1 MLTLW
6 NRLPLALKI
15 ALPMALLSLLSSLTI
30 VGVTQYSQQRL
41 LHERTDKLGA
51 ALVSRLAASAARPL
65 MQNDAV
71 SLQAALAGFAE
82 EPVVQR
88 AVIFNLQQQLVA
100 AAGSEAPDA
109 WDYSTTI
116 HWQDG
121 VIGRAVLS
129 LRPMVTAGHYPRL
142 GDLLVLSAILTA
154 ISAACGILFGSRAE
168 TLLVNLTRKLSGE
181 QIDLNY
187 DGTDA
192 LARVLDTPPPP
203 LLTPEPPAAHNG
215 EYVLHVITTNTM
227 PEQCKQALTLVEAAS
242 KVYNG
247 RVQVTRAGGIT
258 AILNADDDL
267 ESPFRALCCAE
278 LIAALGQDA
287 GYRLA
292 LAVLPSSDAGNI
304 WQEQQLIERL
314 HRAALN
320 AAPSCRI
327 QIDGQLQRHAT
338 IRERCKL
345 IQANDSFWQVITLE
359 SPYDVLL
366 ERQIATLSPLLHS
379 NRAHSEAQ

>member
-1 MLTLW
+1 MHTFW
-6 NRLPLALKI
+6 NRLPLTLKI
-15 ALPMALLSLLSSLTI
+15 ALPMALLSLLSALTI
-30 VGVTQYSQQRL
+30 VGVTQHSQQRL

-51 ALVSRLAASAARPL
+51 ALASRLAASASRPL
-65 MQNDAV
+65 VQNDAV

-100 AAGSEAPDA
+100 AAGDEAPDA

-116 HWQDG
+116 HWQDSA
-121 VIGRAVLS
+121 VGRAVLS
-129 LRPMVTAGHYPRL
+129 LRPIATQAHYPQL
-142 GDLLVLSAILTA
+142 GDLLVLTAILTA
-154 ISAACGILFGSRAE
+154 VSAVIGMLFGSRAE

-187 DGTDA
+187 AGTDA

-203 LLTPEPPAAHNG
+203 LLTPEPPPAHNG
-215 EYVLHVITTNTM
+215 EFMLQVFVPNAA
-227 PEQCKQALTLVEAAS
+227 PAQCAAALALVEAACR
-242 KVYNG
+242 VYNG
-247 RVQVTRAGGIT
+247 RAQVTRAGGIT
-258 AILNADDDL
+258 VILHADDDF

-292 LAVLPSSDAGNI
+292 LAVLPSTDAGNI
-304 WQEQQLIERL
+304 WQEQQTIEQL
-314 HRAALN
+314 QRAAQN
-320 AAPSCRI
+320 AIASSRI
-327 QIDGQLQRHAT
+327 QIDGQLQRNPIIH
-338 IRERCKL
+338 ERCKL
-345 IQANDSFWQVITLE
+345 IEANAGFWQVIALE

-366 ERQIATLSPLLHS
+366 ERQIHTL
-379 NRAHSEAQ
+379 RAQLMPTNQS

>member
-1 MLTLW
+1 MRTLW
-6 NRLPLALKI
+6 NRLPLTLKI
-15 ALPMALLSLLSSLTI
+15 ALPMALLSLLSALTI

-41 LHERTDKLGA
+41 LHERTDQLGA
-51 ALVSRLAASAARPL
+51 ALVSRLAAAAARPL
-65 MQNDAV
+65 MQNDAL
-71 SLQAALAGFAE
+71 SLQATLAGFAE

-88 AVIFNLQQQLVA
+88 AVIFNLKEQLVA
-100 AAGSEAPDA
+100 AAGNEAPDA
-109 WDYSTTI
+109 WDYSATI

-121 VIGRAVLS
+121 AIGRAVLS
-129 LRPMVTAGHYPRL
+129 LRPIATLGYYPQL
-142 GDLLVLSAILTA
+142 ADLLVLTAILTA
-154 ISAACGILFGSRAE
+154 ISAMIGVLFGSRAE

-203 LLTPEPPAAHNG
+203 LLSPEPAPAHSG
-215 EYVLHVITTNTM
+215 EFILHVVVPGAT
-227 PEQCKQALTLVEAAS
+227 PAQCADAFTLIEAAS

-258 AILNADDDL
+258 AAFAADDDV
-267 ESPFRALCCAE
+267 ESPFRVLCCAE
-278 LIAALGQDA
+278 LIAALGQEA

-292 LAVLPSSDAGNI
+292 LALLPSTDAGNI

-314 HRAALN
+314 QRAAQN
-320 AAPSCRI
+320 AVASCRI
-327 QIDGQLQRHAT
+327 QIDGQLQRHAS
-338 IRERCKL
+338 IKERCKL
-345 IQANDSFWQVITLE
+345 IQANDNFWQVIALE

-366 ERQIATLSPLLHS
+366 ERQIHTL
-379 NRAHSEAQ
+379 RSELIPPPSAVS

>member
-1 MLTLW
+1 MRTLW

-30 VGVTQYSQQRL
+30 VGATQYSQQRL
-41 LHERTDKLGA
+41 LHERTDKLGE

-88 AVIFNLQQQLVA
+88 AVIFNLQQQLIA
-100 AAGSEAPDA
+100 AAGSEMPDA
-109 WDYSTTI
+109 WDYSATI

-121 VIGRAVLS
+121 AIGRAVLS
-129 LRPMVTAGHYPRL
+129 LRPMVTAGYYPQL

-154 ISAACGILFGSRAE
+154 ISAACGVLFGSRAE

-181 QIDLNY
+181 QVDLNY

-192 LARVLDTPPPP
+192 FARVLDTPPPP
-203 LLTPEPPAAHNG
+203 LLAPEPQSTSNG
-215 EYVLHVITTNTM
+215 EFVLHVVVPDASSEPCT
-227 PEQCKQALTLVEAAS
+227 QALTLVEAAS
-242 KVYNG
+242 KIYNG
-247 RVQVTRAGGIT
+247 RVQATRAGGIT
-258 AILNADDDL
+258 AIFGADDDL

-278 LIAALGQDA
+278 LIAALGQA
-287 GYRLA
+287 GGYRLA

-314 HRAALN
+314 HRAAQN
-320 AAPSCRI
+320 AAANCRI
-327 QIDGQLQRHAT
+327 QIDGQLQRHAA
-338 IRERCKL
+338 IKERCKL
-345 IQANDSFWQVITLE
+345 MEVDDHFWQVTALE

-366 ERQIATLSPLLHS
+366 QRQIHTLRGELLS
-379 NRAHSEAQ
+379 

>member
-1 MLTLW
+1 MRTLW
-6 NRLPLALKI
+6 YRLPLTLKI
-15 ALPMALLSLLSSLTI
+15 ALPMALLSLLSALTI

-51 ALVSRLAASAARPL
+51 ALVSRLAAAAARPL
-65 MQNDAV
+65 MQNDAL

-88 AVIFNLQQQLVA
+88 AVIFNLQEQLVA
-100 AAGSEAPDA
+100 AAGGEATDT

-121 VIGRAVLS
+121 AIGRAVLS
-129 LRPMVTAGHYPRL
+129 LRPVATAGFYPQL
-142 GDLLVLSAILTA
+142 GDLLVLTAILAA
-154 ISAACGILFGSRAE
+154 ISAAIGVLFGSRAE

-181 QIDLNY
+181 QIDLDY
-187 DGTDA
+187 AGTDA
-192 LARVLDTPPPP
+192 LARVLETPPPP
-203 LLTPEPPAAHNG
+203 LLTPEPPVAHNG
-215 EYVLHVITTNTM
+215 EFVLHVVCANAS
-227 PEQCKQALTLVEAAS
+227 PQQCASALAMVEAAS
-242 KVYNG
+242 RVYNG
-247 RVQVTRAGGIT
+247 RAQVTRAGGIT
-258 AILNADDDL
+258 ALFTADDDL

-278 LIAALGQDA
+278 LIAALGEDV

-292 LAVLPSSDAGNI
+292 LAVLPSSEAGNV

-314 HRAALN
+314 HRAAQN
-320 AAPSCRI
+320 AVPSCRV

-338 IRERCKL
+338 IKERCKL
-345 IQANDSFWQVITLE
+345 IQANDSFWQVIALE

-366 ERQIATLSPLLHS
+366 ERQIYTLRTELLPAAS
-379 NRAHSEAQ
+379 AS

>member
-1 MLTLW
+1 MRTLW

-15 ALPMALLSLLSSLTI
+15 ALPMALLSLLSALTI

-51 ALVSRLAASAARPL
+51 ALVSRLAASTARPL

-88 AVIFNLQQQLVA
+88 AVIFNLQQQLIA

-109 WDYSTTI
+109 WDYSATI

-121 VIGRAVLS
+121 AIGRAVLS
-129 LRPMVTAGHYPRL
+129 LRPMVTAGHYPQL

-154 ISAACGILFGSRAE
+154 ISAAFGVLYGSRAE

-203 LLTPEPPAAHNG
+203 LLTPEPPPANNG
-215 EYVLHVITTNTM
+215 EYVLHVVTTNLS
-227 PEQCKQALTLVEAAS
+227 PEQCAQAFTLIEAAS

-247 RVQVTRAGGIT
+247 RVQVTRAGGVT
-258 AILNADDDL
+258 ATFHADDDL
-267 ESPFRALCCAE
+267 ESPFRVLCCAE
-278 LIAALGQDA
+278 LIAALGQDV

-292 LAVLPSSDAGNI
+292 LAVLPSSEAGNV
-304 WQEQQLIERL
+304 WSEQQLIERL
-314 HRAALN
+314 HRAAQN
-320 AAPSCRI
+320 AIGSCRI
-327 QIDGQLQRHAT
+327 QIDGQLQRHVT
-338 IRERCKL
+338 IKERCKL
-345 IQANDSFWQVITLE
+345 IQSNDSFWQVIALE

-366 ERQIATLSPLLHS
+366 ERQIHS
-379 NRAHSEAQ
+379 LRSELIPTPSTAN

>member
-1 MLTLW
+1 MRTLW
-6 NRLPLALKI
+6 YRLPLTLKI
-15 ALPMALLSLLSSLTI
+15 ALPMALLSLLSALTI

-51 ALVSRLAASAARPL
+51 ALVSRLAAASARPL

-100 AAGSEAPDA
+100 ASGNEAPDA
-109 WDYSTTI
+109 WDYSATI

-121 VIGRAVLS
+121 AIGRAVLS
-129 LRPMVTAGHYPRL
+129 LRPIATQGYYPQL
-142 GDLLVLSAILTA
+142 GDLLVLSAIVTA
-154 ISAACGILFGSRAE
+154 ISAAIGVLFGSRAE

-181 QIDLNY
+181 QIDLDY
-187 DGTDA
+187 AGTDA
-192 LARVLDTPPPP
+192 LQRVLDTPPPP
-203 LLTPEPPAAHNG
+203 MLTPEPAPTHNG
-215 EYVLHVITTNTM
+215 EFVLHVVTTNTA
-227 PEQCKQALTLVEAAS
+227 PEQCAAALALVEAAS
-242 KVYNG
+242 KLYNG
-247 RVQVTRAGGIT
+247 RAQVTRAGAIT
-258 AILNADDDL
+258 AIFSADNDL

-292 LAVLPSSDAGNI
+292 LAVVPSTEAGNI

-320 AAPSCRI
+320 ASASCRI
-327 QIDGQLQRHAT
+327 QIDAQLQRHTT
-338 IRERCKL
+338 IKERCQL
-345 IQANDSFWQVITLE
+345 IQVSDNFWQVIALE

-366 ERQIATLSPLLHS
+366 ERQIATLRTHLQPA
-379 NRAHSEAQ
+379 N

>member
-1 MLTLW
+1 MRTLW
-6 NRLPLALKI
+6 YRLPLALKI
-15 ALPMALLSLLSSLTI
+15 ALPMALLSLLSALTI

-51 ALVSRLAASAARPL
+51 ALVSRLAATTARPL

-71 SLQAALAGFAE
+71 SLQATLAGFAE

-88 AVIFNLQQQLVA
+88 AVIFNLQQQLIA
-100 AAGSEAPDA
+100 AAGDEAPDA
-109 WDYSTTI
+109 WDYSATI

-121 VIGRAVLS
+121 AIGRAVLS
-129 LRPMVTAGHYPRL
+129 LRPITVRGYYPQL
-142 GDLLVLSAILTA
+142 GDLLVLTAILTA
-154 ISAACGILFGSRAE
+154 ISAAIGVLFGSRAE

-187 DGTDA
+187 AGTDA

-203 LLTPEPPAAHNG
+203 LLTPEPAPAHYG
-215 EYVLHVITTNTM
+215 EFVLHVVTASAAPTV
-227 PEQCKQALTLVEAAS
+227 CSAALTLVEAAS

-247 RVQVTRAGGIT
+247 RVHITRAGGIT
-258 AILNADDDL
+258 AIFHADDDL

-278 LIAALGQDA
+278 LIAALGSEA

-314 HRAALN
+314 HRTAQDAA
-320 AAPSCRI
+320 ADCRI
-327 QIDGQLQRHAT
+327 QIDGQLQRHTT
-338 IRERCKL
+338 IKERCKL
-345 IQANDSFWQVITLE
+345 VEANDNFWQVTALE

-366 ERQIATLSPLLHS
+366 ERQMHTL
-379 NRAHSEAQ
+379 RSELMVSH

>member
-1 MLTLW
+1 MRTLW
-6 NRLPLALKI
+6 NRLPLTLKI

-30 VGVTQYSQQRL
+30 VAVTQYNQQKL
-41 LHERTDKLGA
+41 LHERTDKLGS

-88 AVIFNLQQQLVA
+88 AVIFNLQQQLIA
-100 AAGSEAPDA
+100 AAGNEAPDA

-121 VIGRAVLS
+121 AIGRAVLS
-129 LRPMVTAGHYPRL
+129 LRPMITAGHYPQL

-154 ISAACGILFGSRAE
+154 ISAACGVLFGSRAE

-187 DGTDA
+187 EGTDA

-203 LLTPEPPAAHNG
+203 LLTPEPPASHNG
-215 EYVLHVITTNTM
+215 EYVLHVVLTQTA
-227 PEQCKQALTLVEAAS
+227 PEQCQQALALIEAAS

-258 AILNADDDL
+258 AVLNADDDL

-292 LAVLPSSDAGNI
+292 LAVLPSTEAGNI

-314 HRAALN
+314 HRTAQN
-320 AAPSCRI
+320 AAPSCRV
-327 QIDGQLQRHAT
+327 QIDGHLHRHAT
-338 IRERCKL
+338 IQERCQL
-345 IQANDSFWQVITLE
+345 IQSVDNFWQVIALE

-366 ERQIATLSPLLHS
+366 ERQIATLKPLIHG
-379 NRAHSEAQ
+379 